1 MDKPSLYSP
10 ARITLGGDC
19 ASFAWDGSGMAP
31 CRHYPT
37 GPAVGS
43 MASYRL
49 DGAINQTVLRTVH
62 VQFIPVPDDK
72 GDADPRALIG
82 IDLSDDV
89 MDALLALRGRK
100 AVPL

>member
-10 ARITLGGDC
+10 VLITFGDDC

-37 GPAVGS
+37 GPRSGAVGL
-43 MASYRL
+43 YRL
-49 DGAINQTVLRTVH
+49 EGAVLQQTLKTVH
-62 VQFIPVPDDK
+62 VQFSPVPN
-72 GDADPRALIG
+72 GSGNADADALIS

-89 MDALLALRGRK
+89 MDALLHLRGRR